1 MLFIYHT
8 HILWFR
14 LASHWCVECRCQLPV
29 SKLCWHIKWGSMQ
42 QYRPWSRSTEI
53 FRSAWGLFGNE
64 TKPQHCIR
72 PIDQC
77 NSISM
82 IHENANSFLV
92 LCHDDNTKDVWI
104 WEVIID
110 EECAYTHTV
119 SSPFMEC
126 IQSVSAFSLS
136 GVNDILPEHADI
148 ANLINIPNEDSTVM
162 LLRLEVGKIWLCIL
176 KFNLWLRK
184 LISLRHN
191 FRLCFLRSTRAEA
204 GSLTGIIEKIIWC
217 IVPRYLRYRMSI
229 VLDTHILTK
238 QAHRIP
244 TSILSVGTISMCR
257 SQSPPKWRP
266 AIHRYDYVKMWA
278 DHQANHGNTWESLA
292 SFLTMGQV
300 RRTCWLKFLS

>member
-14 LASHWCVECRCQLPV
+14 LESHWCVECRCQLPV

-162 LLRLEVGKIWLCIL
+162 LLRLEVGKIWICIP

-184 LISLRHN
+184 LISLKHN
-191 FRLCFLRSTRAEA
+191 FRLCFLRSTSWGWVSNWHHRKDN
-204 GSLTGIIEKIIWC
+204 LMYRTKIPKVSYEYC
-217 IVPRYLRYRMSI
+217 FRYSHSHKSGTSHTYLYPFCRYNIDVSI
-229 VLDTHILTK
+229 TKPPEMASRDT
-238 QAHRIP
+238 
-244 TSILSVGTISMCR
+244 S
-257 SQSPPKWRP
+257 
-266 AIHRYDYVKMWA
+266 
-278 DHQANHGNTWESLA
+278 
-292 SFLTMGQV
+292 
-300 RRTCWLKFLS
+300 